1 MNQDQ
6 KKEKSAK
13 EAYKLIEPSI
23 RRDSVIGIGTGS
35 TTNYFIE
42 ELNQARLDI
51 KGVVCS
57 SEASAELIDNVYQV
71 LSLNEVHSIDF
82 YVDGAD
88 EFNDRKE
95 LIKGGGGALTREK
108 ILASCSETFIC
119 IVDESKFT
127 NLLGSFPLPIEVLE
141 IARSAISREL
151 MKMGGKPIFRNGFT
165 TDNGHQIIDIH
176 NLPMEVPYE
185 LEEKINNLPGVVENG
200 IFSKR
205 KADVILSA
213 TDYEIKEIRS
223 ELKDKAEDYR
233 KKFVELAVELDDEVM
248 EQYLEGNEP
257 DVNSL
262 KACIRKG
269 TLKGNLFYE
278 RSESSKNYY
287 TNYANTKKRVNNK
300 YFNFCDI

>member
-42 ELNQARLDI
+42 ELNQAKLDI

-57 SEASAELIDNVYQV
+57 SEASAELIDNAYQV

-205 KADVILSA
+205 KADIILSA
-213 TDYEIKEIRS
+213 TDSEIKEI
-223 ELKDKAEDYR
+223 
-233 KKFVELAVELDDEVM
+233 
-248 EQYLEGNEP
+248 
-257 DVNSL
+257 
-262 KACIRKG
+262 I
-269 TLKGNLFYE
+269 
-278 RSESSKNYY
+278 
-287 TNYANTKKRVNNK
+287 
-300 YFNFCDI
+300 

>member
-42 ELNQARLDI
+42 ELNQAKLDI

-127 NLLGSFPLPIEVLE
+127 NLLCSFPLPIEVLE

-205 KADVILSA
+205 KADIILSA
-213 TDYEIKEIRS
+213 TDSDIKEIR
-223 ELKDKAEDYR
+223 
-233 KKFVELAVELDDEVM
+233 
-248 EQYLEGNEP
+248 
-257 DVNSL
+257 
-262 KACIRKG
+262 
-269 TLKGNLFYE
+269 
-278 RSESSKNYY
+278 
-287 TNYANTKKRVNNK
+287 
-300 YFNFCDI
+300 

>member
-42 ELNQARLDI
+42 ELNQAKLDI

-57 SEASAELIDNVYQV
+57 SEVSAELIDNVYQV

-205 KADVILSA
+205 KADIILSA
-213 TDYEIKEIRS
+213 TDTEIKEIR
-223 ELKDKAEDYR
+223 
-233 KKFVELAVELDDEVM
+233 
-248 EQYLEGNEP
+248 
-257 DVNSL
+257 
-262 KACIRKG
+262 
-269 TLKGNLFYE
+269 
-278 RSESSKNYY
+278 
-287 TNYANTKKRVNNK
+287 
-300 YFNFCDI
+300 

>member
-42 ELNQARLDI
+42 ELNQAKLDI

-205 KADVILSA
+205 KADIILSA
-213 TDYEIKEIRS
+213 TDSMIKEIR
-223 ELKDKAEDYR
+223 
-233 KKFVELAVELDDEVM
+233 
-248 EQYLEGNEP
+248 
-257 DVNSL
+257 
-262 KACIRKG
+262 
-269 TLKGNLFYE
+269 
-278 RSESSKNYY
+278 
-287 TNYANTKKRVNNK
+287 
-300 YFNFCDI
+300 